1 MTKQFFS
8 EYIKYIKEIIDT
20 NNRLCDSIGI
30 CENDFDK
37 SIDRLLGICVDD
49 LEDTFGFGDSIDIG
63 ELFFS
68 WWDKCFMEN
77 VSPVFVKIDGT
88 EFRATTADEF
98 YDMLCNIEPL
108 LVNLVP
114 QTIEYSTTVV

>member
-8 EYIKYIKEIIDT
+8 EYTKYIKEIIDT
-20 NNRLCDSIGI
+20 NNRLCDSIGV

-37 SIDRLLGICVDD
+37 TVDRLLGICIDD
-49 LEDTFGFGDSIDIG
+49 LEDTFGFGDLIDIG

-98 YDMLCNIEPL
+98 YDMLCNVEPL

-114 QTIEYSTTVV
+114 QTIEYNTTVV